1 MILKNDIMSFK
12 RWQKLLN
19 SSMLYSNKQNNR
31 FLVLKYPNLTFKIK
45 RNGYIPRSGLLLARA
60 LNEINIKRRAVLDI
74 GTGETGFLAYY
85 ALAKGANIVVACD
98 IDKRAIAH
106 AKIASENGKNI
117 IWKVSDVFS
126 NIPNIAFD
134 FIVSNPP
141 QMPMPNL
148 GNFHDYGGS
157 NGRDV
162 ILRIIK
168 NSHNYLGDNGSI
180 ILLCFDFLGVIQRF
194 SSEPSIKEIA
204 NNYGLRCA
212 VIAKYK
218 QRVRRGGKTE
228 ENLNWIKKVYPL
240 YQFKKTPTG
249 DYAYKIFILEL
260 KYAK

>member
-1 MILKNDIMSFK
+1 MLSN
-12 RWQKLLN
+12 N
-19 SSMLYSNKQNNR
+19 SMLYSNGQNNR
-31 FLVLKYPNLTFKIK
+31 FLVLKHPNLTFKIK
-45 RNGYIPRSGLLLARA
+45 RNGYIPRSGLLLARV
-60 LNEINIKRRAVLDI
+60 LNKINVKGCAVLDI
-74 GTGETGFLAYY
+74 GTGETGFLAYC
-85 ALAKGANIVVACD
+85 ALAKGASMVVACD
-98 IDKRAIAH
+98 IDKRAITH

-117 IWKVSDVFS
+117 VWRVSNVFS

-141 QMPMPNL
+141 QMPMPSL

-157 NGRDV
+157 NGRNI

-168 NSHNYLGDNGSI
+168 NSRNYLSNNGSI

-194 SSEPSIKEIA
+194 NSEPSIKEIA

-212 VIAKYK
+212 VILKYK

-240 YQFKKTPTG
+240 YQFKKTTTG
-249 DYAYKIFILEL
+249 DYSYEIFILEL
-260 KYAK
+260 KYPK